1 MNDEPTKAVSKSAAA
16 MQGPFPNERA
26 KYKALLLANP
36 NYFGNLEASPLQ
48 PVLPLIGNTYY
59 EELGCV
65 GYQPQQ
71 ERLEAVVYVY
81 QPSGYGS
88 GLCGAGSTEYVRF
101 YLSADNGASWQDQ
114 GLTSFQVWNV
124 PQGTEGSKRL
134 EFAAQLKVDP
144 ARKLCLFGPKL
155 LRVRAILSWN
165 APPPANQPNWN
176 PPWGNRRDAHILVEP
191 LRLIHWPD
199 VFDALKVKLTA
210 QTKAQLTQVLDF
222 AQPLPTAQPAL
233 TVHALAALY
242 KDTVPMQRFAY
253 PQLHALVHG
262 PQGPAGFSA
271 ELVAKTLPGL
281 QVDLKITDLLF
292 PTDGNTGYEELT
304 CIGLDPNL
312 PDTLV
317 GIVKVKKAS
326 GYSGGPCTQGSTEY
340 VSWWADT
347 DGNGSFETFLGTA
360 SVRVYDIN
368 GIPADGLSYAVRL
381 PVDLSPYRKRC
392 HAGPVVLPIRAILS
406 WAVPMPGNNP
416 NGVPTWGN
424 REQTLVHVTPSGV
437 VHGPA
442 GKIAILGG
450 IPVSMISDADGMTTP
465 DAVFA
470 LNNHAV
476 GGGCPFGSTVSVQGA
491 PLPAGHS
498 YKVEVKPQSG
508 GVPAPVLTEL
518 TLTRADGTT
527 YKHNANPV
535 TQRFA
540 YVPFDQNVNSLLAN
554 WPSAGDERWVVTLT
568 AYDAGGNPI
577 STDPQ
582 LIQLDNTVPSADI
595 DITTGAGN
603 CGKFASGTLIEGTF
617 LATDAHLLSWS
628 IGIKPPGINDPGEAI
643 TLPAAGTA
651 NTPPAANDWSLD
663 TTGMIGCGY
672 VAEIVVTD
680 RTIVA
685 SASQGW
691 HNSASV
697 GFCLEDPV
705 DDAGN
710 PGGNPG

>member
-1 MNDEPTKAVSKSAAA
+1 MNDELKKAVGKSQAA
-16 MQGPFPNERA
+16 MQGPFLTERTQ
-26 KYKALLLANP
+26 YKALLLANP
-36 NYFGNLEASPLQ
+36 NYFGNLEASPFT
-48 PVLPLIGNTYY
+48 PVLPLVANTYY

-88 GLCGAGSTEYVRF
+88 GLCGAGSTEYLRF
-101 YLSADNGASWQDQ
+101 YLSADNGATWQDQ

-134 EFAAQLKVDP
+134 EFAAQLRIDP

-155 LRVRAILSWN
+155 LRMRAILSWN
-165 APPPANQPNWN
+165 APPPPNQPNWN
-176 PPWGNRRDAHILVEP
+176 PPWGNRRDATILVEP
-191 LRLIHWPD
+191 LRLFHLSD

-210 QTKAQLTQVLDF
+210 QTKLQLGQVVDL
-222 AQPLPTAQPAL
+222 AAPLPSAQPAL
-233 TVHALAALY
+233 AVHELAALY
-242 KDTVPMQRFAY
+242 KDSVPMHRFAY
-253 PQLHALVHG
+253 PQLHALAH
-262 PQGPAGFSA
+262 GPAGFSTDQ
-271 ELVAKTLPGL
+271 VAKTLPGI
-281 QVDLKITDLLF
+281 KIDDKIGSLLF
-292 PTDGNTGYEELT
+292 PTDGNIGFEELT

-368 GIPADGLSYAVRL
+368 TIPAEGLSYAVRL
-381 PVDLSPYRKRC
+381 PVDLSQYRKRC
-392 HAGPVVLPIRAILS
+392 HEGPVVLPIRAILS
-406 WAVPMPGNNP
+406 WAVPVPGNEP
-416 NGVPTWGN
+416 NQVPTWGN

-450 IPVSMISDADGMTTP
+450 IPVSMISDADGMTTN

-498 YKVEVKPQSG
+498 YKVEVKPQLG

-518 TLTRADGTT
+518 TLTRADGSTW
-527 YKHNANPV
+527 KHNANPV
-535 TQRFA
+535 TQRFD

-554 WPSAGDERWVVTLT
+554 WPGSGDDRWIVTLS
-568 AYDAGGNPI
+568 AFDAGGNKI
-577 STDPQ
+577 SDDAQ
-582 LIQLDNTVPSADI
+582 LIQLDNTLPQADI
-595 DITTGAGN
+595 DITTGPGN
-603 CGKFASGTLIEGTF
+603 CGKFTSGTLLEGTF
-617 LATDAHLLSWS
+617 LATDAHLLAWS

-643 TLPAAGTA
+643 TVPAGGTL
-651 NTPPAANDWSLD
+651 NTPPAANTWSLD
-663 TTGMIGCGY
+663 TSGMMGCGY
-672 VAEIVVTD
+672 VAEIVVSD

-705 DDAGN
+705 DDGDGI
-710 PGGNPG
+710 GGNPA